1 MAAPLC
7 RWGILG
13 TAEIARK
20 NWQAIR
26 LAGNSTLTG
35 VASRTLPRAKQFI
48 DECQSHVP
56 FATPPKAYG
65 SYEELLAAK
74 DVDAIYIPLP
84 TGMRTEWVIRAAE
97 AKKHVLVEK
106 PVGVAAADVEK
117 ILLACRKNGV
127 QFMDGVM
134 FMHSARL
141 PKLREVLDDGTSVGH
156 IRRIVA
162 QFSFLGSDDF
172 LKSNIRISQELEPLG
187 CLGDL
192 GWYTI
197 RFALWTMK
205 YQMPVSVVGRMIDSM
220 NGGVPTEFSA
230 ELVFPGNVTASMYCS
245 FLTENHQWANI
256 SGTKGY
262 AHVRDFVLP
271 FFSSHADFTVTNAT
285 YQHIGC
291 DFNSEDR
298 TRTVCVPEYASG
310 AHNSQETN
318 MVRTFSD
325 LVLGGRVDEAWGEI
339 ALKTQRVLDAC
350 LQSARNNGAAVSP
363 K

>member
-1 MAAPLC
+1 MTDGKC

-26 LAGNSTLTG
+26 LAENSTLTA

-56 FATPPKAYG
+56 FATAPQAHG
-65 SYEELLAAK
+65 SYEALLADP
-74 DVDAIYIPLP
+74 DVDAVYIPLP
-84 TGMRTEWVIRAAE
+84 TGMRTPWVIRAAE

-106 PVGVAAADVEK
+106 PVGVTATDVES
-117 ILLACRKNGV
+117 ILAACQQHNV

-141 PKLREVLDDGTSVGH
+141 GQLRETLDDGRSVGE
-156 IRRIVA
+156 IRRITA
-162 QFSFLGSDDF
+162 QFSFLGSPEF
-172 LKSNIRISQELEPLG
+172 LQQNIRVSRELEPLG

-197 RFALWTMK
+197 RMALWAMN
-205 YQMPVSVVGRMIDSM
+205 YQLPVSVVGRMIQQM

-230 ELVFPGNVTASMYCS
+230 ELLFPGHVTAAMYCS

-262 AHVRDFVLP
+262 VHVRDFVLP
-271 FFSSHADFTVTNAT
+271 YFGSHIDFDVVNAS
-285 YQHIGC
+285 YQHLCC
-291 DFNSEDR
+291 DFNADDG
-298 TRTVCVPEYASG
+298 TRTVRVPEYASS
-310 AHNSQETN
+310 APNSQETN
-318 MVRTFSD
+318 MIRTFSD
-325 LVLGGRVDEAWGEI
+325 CVLSGRIDGAWGDI

-350 LQSARNNGAAVSP
+350 LQSARNDGAAVTL
-363 K
+363 